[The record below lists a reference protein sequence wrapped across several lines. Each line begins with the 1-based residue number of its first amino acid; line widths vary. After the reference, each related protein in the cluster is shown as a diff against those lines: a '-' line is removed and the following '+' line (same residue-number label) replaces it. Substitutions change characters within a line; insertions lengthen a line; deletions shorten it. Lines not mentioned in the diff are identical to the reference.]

1 MTGDQRLVS
10 NLTIERPEMYDLRDS
25 IFEHISMNG
34 VSCDRPHPKIKASDC
49 KENSGP
55 RASILVRKL
64 EQNPPNSCYLGYQV
78 FERPNALGYK

>member
-1 MTGDQRLVS
+1 
-10 NLTIERPEMYDLRDS
+10 MYDLRDS

-55 RASILVRKL
+55 RTSRAVNFDA
-64 EQNPPNSCYLGYQV
+64 ET
-78 FERPNALGYK
+78 